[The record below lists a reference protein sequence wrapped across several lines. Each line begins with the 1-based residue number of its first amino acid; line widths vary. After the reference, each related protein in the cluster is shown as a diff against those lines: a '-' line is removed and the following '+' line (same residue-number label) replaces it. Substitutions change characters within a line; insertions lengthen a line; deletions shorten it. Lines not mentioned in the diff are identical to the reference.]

1 MCKIITIAN
10 QKGGTGKSTTA
21 VNLATSFALME
32 KNTLLVD
39 CDPLGCS
46 TMWSGINYHDYNY
59 DIASVLSGRAHFKD
73 AVVKTKIKYLDIMPA
88 SFDLFQVTLKLA
100 KNPGNE
106 KLLRLFLKDVEDD
119 YDYIIIDPPS
129 SYSFLSVAA
138 MTAAD
143 WLIISMSV
151 HYNCVEDFHYLLRMV
166 KYIQTT
172 HNVSLKIAGFLFN
185 RCETKEEIQSFIEKQ
200 DLLDVKDMIYKT
212 FIPDDDSIKKSIDL
226 KVPVALY
233 DAKSP
238 AAKAYLNFAMEMHF
252 FFK

>member
-1 MCKIITIAN
+1 MSKIITIAN

-39 CDPLGCS
+39 CDPQGCS
-46 TMWSGINYHDYNY
+46 TRWIGIKSHDYNC

-73 AVVKTKIKYLDIMPA
+73 AVVKTQIKYLDIMPA
-88 SFDLFQVTLKLA
+88 SFDLFKVTLKLA

-119 YDYIIIDPPS
+119 YDYIVIDSPS
-129 SYSFLSVAA
+129 SYSFLNAAA

-143 WLIISMSV
+143 WLIISMSI
-151 HYNCVEDFHYLLRMV
+151 HHNSVEDFHYLLGMV
-166 KYIQTT
+166 KYIQKT
-172 HNVSLKIAGFLFN
+172 HNVPLKIAGLLFN
-185 RCETKEEIQSFIEKQ
+185 RCETKEDIQLFIENR
-200 DLLDVKDMIYKT
+200 DMLDVNDMIYKT
-212 FIPDDDSIKKSIDL
+212 FIPGDDNIKKSIEL
-226 KVPVALY
+226 SVPVALH
-233 DAKSP
+233 DIKSP
-238 AAKAYLNFAMEMHF
+238 AAKAYLNFAREMHC